1 MTTESTKQ
9 EEKQDEKERGKELV
23 PIDEVAIVRLVQDF
37 PPAILKSIVG
47 LVEYHTGLIEQTR
60 AELHQVGEDLETTTK
75 CLSAAEELDIHE
87 LVTRHKRTIT
97 SIKKEQDFLQRR
109 LEVLEEGFLPF
120 PRFDYASIE
129 WSGEMMN
136 YRTLKRLKEAKDK
149 GLFDRFGVV
158 QDKYTRPR
166 QRDPMLVGILTAGRM
181 RGSNSY
187 EEHFFI
193 GVWH

>member
-1 MTTESTKQ
+1 MGEDNET
-9 EEKQDEKERGKELV
+9 GKGV
-23 PIDEVAIVRLVQDF
+23 VEVENTAIVKLVQDF

-60 AELHQVGEDLETTTK
+60 AELQKVSEDLETTTN
-75 CLSAAEELDIHE
+75 CLSAAEELDITE
-87 LVTRHKRTIT
+87 LVNRHKRTIT
-97 SIKKEQDFLQRR
+97 SIKKEQEFLQRR
-109 LEVLEEGFLPF
+109 LKVLEEGFLPF

-166 QRDPMLVGILTAGRM
+166 GRDPMLVGILTGGRF
-181 RGSNSY
+181 RGSNSH

-193 GVWH
+193 GAWH

>member
-1 MTTESTKQ
+1 MTTESTNQ
-9 EEKQDEKERGKELV
+9 EEKREQGTELV
-23 PIDEVAIVRLVQDF
+23 PVEEAAIVRLVQDF
-37 PPAILKSIVG
+37 PPSILKSIVG
-47 LVEYHTGLIEQTR
+47 LVEYHTGIIEQTR
-60 AELHQVGEDLETTTK
+60 AELQQVSEDLETTTK
-75 CLSAAEELDIHE
+75 CLSAAEELDIPE
-87 LVTRHKRTIT
+87 LVNRHKRTIT
-97 SIKKEQDFLQRR
+97 AIKKEQDFLQRR
-109 LEVLEEGFLPF
+109 LDVLEEGFLPF

-149 GLFDRFGVV
+149 GLFNRFGVV

-166 QRDPMLVGILTAGRM
+166 QRDPILVGILTAGRM